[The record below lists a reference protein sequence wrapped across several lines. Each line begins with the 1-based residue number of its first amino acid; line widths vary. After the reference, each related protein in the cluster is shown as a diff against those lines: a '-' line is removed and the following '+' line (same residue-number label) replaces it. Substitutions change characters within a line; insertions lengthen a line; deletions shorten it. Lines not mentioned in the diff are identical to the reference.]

1 MHHQWP
7 FLSLHCLIDLDSS
20 TELVNEDCQSFHHG
34 FLIFHSLLLL
44 QVGADPMSNLKARYK
59 LEEAVRKTKATL
71 SANSEAPVSV
81 ECLMEDEDL
90 GGLITRQECV
100 F

>member
-1 MHHQWP
+1 MQNRR
-7 FLSLHCLIDLDSS
+7 S
-20 TELVNEDCQSFHHG
+20 
-34 FLIFHSLLLL
+34 
-44 QVGADPMSNLKARYK
+44 PMSNLKARYK